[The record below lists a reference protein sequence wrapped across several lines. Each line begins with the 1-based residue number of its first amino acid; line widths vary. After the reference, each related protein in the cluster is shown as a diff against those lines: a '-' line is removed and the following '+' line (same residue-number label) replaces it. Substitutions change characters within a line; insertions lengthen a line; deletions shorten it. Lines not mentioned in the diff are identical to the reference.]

1 MHRLIPLKSFS
12 TITDNTKYSNTK
24 SYTQFQLLVTKQPKT
39 LQGKDTEKFVENI
52 FHGVS
57 SIFPHTYIHFP
68 STSPLRYIARIESMS
83 VTRNLHFPGKY
94 TGGRGEEG
102 IGRMVDAP
110 RGGGGWVKKRGGWN
124 VPPPRPLFSPLLS
137 TVGKKGLE
145 GEKFRRA
152 QLFNRPYWPEWYP
165 WVCGASTNS

>member
-12 TITDNTKYSNTK
+12 TITDNTKYSNTNRTRSFSCSSPSNLRPSRGRIRK
-24 SYTQFQLLVTKQPKT
+24 NSLKIYSTVYPLS
-39 LQGKDTEKFVENI
+39 
-52 FHGVS
+52 FH
-57 SIFPHTYIHFP
+57 TRT
-68 STSPLRYIARIESMS
+68 STSLPRRRYDISLESS
-83 VTRNLHFPGKY
+83 RCQWPGICISPENTRRG
-94 TGGRGEEG
+94 GGRGDREDGWCAE
-102 IGRMVDAP
+102 
-110 RGGGGWVKKRGGWN
+110 RGGRWVKKRGGWN